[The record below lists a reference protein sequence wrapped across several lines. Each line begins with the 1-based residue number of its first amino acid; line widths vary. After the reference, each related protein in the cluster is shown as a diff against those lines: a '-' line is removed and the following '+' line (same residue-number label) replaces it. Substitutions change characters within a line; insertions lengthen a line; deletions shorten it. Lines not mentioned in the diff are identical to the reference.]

1 MCGAPYMVMF
11 LAPRRDGCGV
21 VRFLAGIPG
30 VVTDG
35 RTQKK
40 KTVPTTHGTLKL
52 LSVLFLFLVVCCS
65 INGFIYSPCCS
76 VYAINERHLFLDIYP
91 GKDRIMGITYFCLL
105 L

>member
-35 RTQKK
+35 RTRKK
-40 KTVPTTHGTLKL
+40 KKNGAHNTRNIKVTIGIIFISCCFVVVSTDFYLFSL
-52 LSVLFLFLVVCCS
+52 L
-65 INGFIYSPCCS
+65 
-76 VYAINERHLFLDIYP
+76 
-91 GKDRIMGITYFCLL
+91 
-105 L
+105 